1 MNIKPSSES
10 AVSAFWPL
18 LALGMVAGSIA
29 TLVVSRRK
37 TVIARELTVA
47 ISDWE
52 NEGGSVAM
60 TAAERDRLNQA
71 DGAVLP
77 TSS

>member
-1 MNIKPSSES
+1 MSVKPSSES
-10 AVSAFWPL
+10 AVSAVWPL

-37 TVIARELTVA
+37 TVIAKALTIA

-60 TAAERDRLNQA
+60 TAADRDRLNRA
-71 DGAVLP
+71 DGAAPP